1 MSPRIA
7 QGCALVLLLA
17 MMLAI
22 GAGMI
27 AWGPITLQPGDHA
40 YADER
45 QWLGMPTAFNTLAN
59 LPQLAFSIWGAAAV
73 WRGRWPRMIR
83 HAWLAFFGF
92 SALMA
97 LLSFGYHLQPTDTG
111 YALTHW
117 FAAAALL
124 MLGLAFLSER
134 MDPLFGSGFALLGAF
149 AISSCGALWW
159 LTGEWSTGHGDL
171 RALIFLQC
179 LPLLLIPAG
188 ALTLPGEHT
197 SLADWLAALCMYMA
211 ARSAGW
217 ADAAMFEFTGWLSGH
232 SLMHLLLGAVAA
244 SLAYRAT
251 VALESAPLEGDSL
264 LEPAQRITSLNTS
277 S

>member
-7 QGCALVLLLA
+7 QGCALILLLA

-27 AWGPITLQPGDHA
+27 AWGPITLEPGDHA
-40 YADER
+40 YADDR
-45 QWLGMPTAFNTLAN
+45 RWMGLPAAFNTLAN
-59 LPQLAFSIWGAAAV
+59 VPQLVLSVWGMTAV
-73 WRGRWPRMIR
+73 WRGRWPTMIR
-83 HAWLAFFGF
+83 RAWLAFFGL

-97 LLSFGYHLQPTDTG
+97 LLSIAYHLHPTDGG

-117 FAAAALL
+117 LAAAALL
-124 MLGLAFLSER
+124 MLGLSFMAER
-134 MDPLFGSGFALLGAF
+134 MDPLFGSTFALVMAF

-159 LTGEWSTGHGDL
+159 LAGEWSTGHGDL

-197 SLADWLAALCMYMA
+197 SMADWLAALCMYMA

-217 ADAAMFEFTGWLSGH
+217 ADAAVFEFTGWLSGH
-232 SLMHLLLGAVAA
+232 SLMHTLLGAVAGC
-244 SLAYRAT
+244 LAYRAT
-251 VALESAPLEGDSL
+251 VALASDAAGYVTGTLVNCTGG
-264 LEPAQRITSLNTS
+264 R
-277 S
+277 